1 MLTVKKFHGISN
13 LTISGNFHRL
23 LAAEETP
30 NGKTSSRI
38 VKNTLSRHSKTLQLV
53 YI

>member
-1 MLTVKKFHGISN
+1 MVFQISLFRVIFTDIWLLKK
-13 LTISGNFHRL
+13 L
-23 LAAEETP
+23 L
-30 NGKTSSRI
+30 NGKTTSRV